1 VDCEELRFGSRCTRA
16 GWGTLHT
23 MPGLNKVML
32 IGHLGKPPALRW
44 LESGQ
49 AMCKLSL
56 ATSER
61 YKDKSG
67 VAHERTEWHQVVL
80 WRELAELADRYLT
93 KGQKVYIEGRLR
105 TRTWQDA
112 NGTEQRATEIV
123 ADRMEML
130 SPKSEGQSDSDGHA
144 QGEGE
149 KAGGPFPMDA
159 SSLPF

>member
-1 VDCEELRFGSRCTRA
+1 MSE
-16 GWGTLHT
+16 
-23 MPGLNKVML
+23 LNKVML

-56 ATSER
+56 ATSEH
-61 YKDKSG
+61 YKDHLGKS
-67 VAHERTEWHQVVL
+67 HERTEWHQVVL
-80 WRELAELADRYLT
+80 WRELAEIADRFLT

-112 NGTEQRATEIV
+112 DGTEHRATEII

-130 SPKSEGQSDSDGHA
+130 SPRGFSEAAPNEKEDHQT
-144 QGEGE
+144 GETP
-149 KAGGPFPMDA
+149 GPIPMDA
-159 SSLPF
+159 SKLPF

>member
-1 VDCEELRFGSRCTRA
+1 MS
-16 GWGTLHT
+16 
-23 MPGLNKVML
+23 GLNKVML
-32 IGHLGKPPALRW
+32 IGNLGKAPVMRW

-49 AMCKLSL
+49 AMCTLSL

-61 YKDKSG
+61 YRDKAGQSQ
-67 VAHERTEWHQVVL
+67 ERTEWHRIVL
-80 WRELAELADRYLT
+80 WRELAEIAERHLT

-112 NGTEQRATEIV
+112 EGVEQRSTEIV

-130 SPKSEGQSDSDGHA
+130 SPKGFREDPTTDDGQERG
-144 QGEGE
+144 
-149 KAGGPFPMDA
+149 KGPQPMDP